1 MGENEKKLVEK
12 AKSGDIKAFEKLI
25 EDHQKKVFN
34 IALRMIG
41 DYDEASELAQE
52 AFLKAYKSIKS
63 FKGDSLFST
72 WIYKITTNVCLDE
85 IRRKKKKKLI
95 SLDED
100 IEHDGSEFKRQIKD
114 HSPGPESLAENN
126 ELKRMVK
133 ESINLLPEDYKI
145 VIVLRD
151 IQGFSYEE
159 ISRII
164 KCPIGTVK
172 SRINRA
178 RRALKKILQKN
189 GELIIEEFVK

>member
-1 MGENEKKLVEK
+1 MSGNEKKLVEK
-12 AKSGDIKAFEKLI
+12 AKSGDIGAFEKLI
-25 EDHQKKVFN
+25 EGHQKKVFN

-41 DYDEASELAQE
+41 NYDEASELAQE
-52 AFLKAYKSIKS
+52 AFLRAFKSIKS

-114 HSPGPESLAENN
+114 DSPGPESVAENN

-133 ESINLLPEDYKI
+133 ESINLLPGDYK
-145 VIVLRD
+145 VVLVLRD
-151 IQGFSYEE
+151 IN
-159 ISRII
+159 
-164 KCPIGTVK
+164 CPTGTVK

-178 RRALKKILQKN
+178 RQALKKILQKN

>member
-85 IRRKKKKKLI
+85 IRRKRKKLI

>member
-1 MGENEKKLVEK
+1 
-12 AKSGDIKAFEKLI
+12 
-25 EDHQKKVFN
+25 
-34 IALRMIG
+34 MIG

>member
-1 MGENEKKLVEK
+1 MSGNEKKLVEK
-12 AKSGDIKAFEKLI
+12 AKSGDIGAFEKLI
-25 EDHQKKVFN
+25 EGHQKKVFN

-41 DYDEASELAQE
+41 NYDEASELAQE
-52 AFLKAYKSIKS
+52 AFLRAFKSIKS

-114 HSPGPESLAENN
+114 DSPGPESVAENN

-133 ESINLLPEDYKI
+133 ESINLLPGDYK
-145 VIVLRD
+145 VVLVLRD

-159 ISRII
+159 ISRILN
-164 KCPIGTVK
+164 CPTGTVK

-178 RRALKKILQKN
+178 RQALKKILQKN